1 MPIVNILKTDIFE
14 VAKKLGLPDFIIN
27 KKPSAGLWAGQ
38 TDEDEMGFTYDVLDS
53 YIRGE
58 KIPEKEI
65 KEKID
70 RMHKNSAHKRTM
82 APSFKF

>member
-1 MPIVNILKTDIFE
+1 M
-14 VAKKLGLPDFIIN
+14 
-27 KKPSAGLWAGQ
+27 GQ

-58 KIPEKEI
+58 KTPEPEI